1 MKKIYFKPE
10 ISLEDMECQEMIAL
24 SRKDTYADSEGE
36 VLSREDNSWG
46 SNSHSVWDDDEED

>member
-1 MKKIYFKPE
+1 MKKIYYKPE
-10 ISLEDMECQEMIAL
+10 ISLEDMECQEMIAF
-24 SRKDTYADSEGE
+24 SRTDDSADSSQE